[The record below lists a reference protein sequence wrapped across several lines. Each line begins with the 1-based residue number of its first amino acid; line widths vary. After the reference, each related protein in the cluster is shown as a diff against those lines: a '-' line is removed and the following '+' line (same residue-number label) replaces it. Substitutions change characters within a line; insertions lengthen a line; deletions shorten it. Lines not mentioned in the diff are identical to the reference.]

1 MVSICALPL
10 NKSVENHSFLGVS
23 ASRSGCYNLEILV
36 RMVVAKLPVWCLWEY
51 SNGGSGSVGMV
62 ASQMPGWCFVENTA
76 MVAL

>member
-1 MVSICALPL
+1 
-10 NKSVENHSFLGVS
+10 
-23 ASRSGCYNLEILV
+23 
-36 RMVVAKLPVWCLWEY
+36 MVVAKLPVWCLWEY